1 MDIDP
6 RTPQDELEKE
16 SWTCA
21 AGHYDQGKIVCIPK
35 LELWDE
41 ENLGYYV
48 DIAING
54 Q

>member
-6 RTPQDELEKE
+6 RTPHEELEKE